1 MGIGTLR
8 RYHED
13 SRVAGLTPA
22 PQGSEDAPR
31 EEITE
36 RTEEQQR
43 QEAAEAGKVREFEA
57 KLVLNA
63 KVREL
68 DATQQVL
75 TGPAGDRSLSEL
87 AKDVQ
92 DAAQA
97 VIDAEEAVQAAIAED
112 DADRERVAAE
122 AQQKADEEAK
132 AQADAAAKADAAANP
147 AGAPA
152 SANEDGSAPE
162 GNTDHGE
169 VKRPTATGSTAD
181 WIAYAKADPN
191 GSPVADLTERKGL
204 RDEIAQAY
212 LGK

>member
-22 PQGSEDAPR
+22 PQGSEDVPQDT
-31 EEITE
+31 ITE
-36 RTEEQQR
+36 RTEEEQR
-43 QEAAEAGKVREFEA
+43 QEAAEAGKVREFDA
-57 KLVLNA
+57 KLELNA
-63 KVREL
+63 KREEL
-68 DATQQVL
+68 EAATTAL
-75 TGPAGDRSLSEL
+75 TSPEGDGSTSERF
-87 AKDVQ
+87 AAVQ
-92 DAAQA
+92 AAVEA
-97 VIDAEEAVQAAIAED
+97 VVEAEEAVQAAIAED

-122 AQQKADEEAK
+122 AQAKADEEAK

-152 SANEDGSAPE
+152 SANEDGTAPE
-162 GNTDHGE
+162 ENTDHGE

-191 GSPVADLTERKGL
+191 GSRVADLTERKGL

>member
-1 MGIGTLR
+1 VGIGTLR

-22 PQGSEDAPR
+22 PQGSEDAPQ

-57 KLVLNA
+57 KLELNA

-152 SANEDGSAPE
+152 SANEDGSA
-162 GNTDHGE
+162 TAQDTKHGDLE
-169 VKRPTATGSTAD
+169 RPTAQGSTAA

>member
-22 PQGSEDAPR
+22 PQGSEDVPQST
-31 EEITE
+31 ITE
-36 RTEEQQR
+36 RTEDEQR

-57 KLVLNA
+57 KLELNA
-63 KVREL
+63 KAREL
-68 DATQQVL
+68 TAAQSAF
-75 TGPAGDRSLSEL
+75 TGPAGERSLSEL

-112 DADRERVAAE
+112 DADREAVAAE
-122 AQQKADEEAK
+122 AQRKADEEAK
-132 AQADAAAKADAAANP
+132 AKADAAAKADASENP

-152 SANEDGSAPE
+152 SANADGTAPE
-162 GNTDHGE
+162 ENTDHGE
-169 VKRPTATGSTAD
+169 VKRPTATGSTKD
-181 WIAYAKADPN
+181 WVNYAKADPN